1 MVSEN
6 VKNDEKKKKEK
17 KKKSRQN
24 TRVPVAGLLV
34 AKLFLGKRILQT
46 FLNLRA
52 QLYF

>member
-6 VKNDEKKKKEK
+6 VKNDEKKKRKKEK

-34 AKLFLGKRILQT
+34 AKLFHSASIHVHG
-46 FLNLRA
+46 
-52 QLYF
+52 

>member
-6 VKNDEKKKKEK
+6 VKNDEKKKKKEK

-34 AKLFLGKRILQT
+34 AKLFHSASIHVHG
-46 FLNLRA
+46 
-52 QLYF
+52 

>member
-34 AKLFLGKRILQT
+34 AKLFHSACSWIDSVLIK
-46 FLNLRA
+46 N
-52 QLYF
+52 

>member
-6 VKNDEKKKKEK
+6 VKNDEKKKQKEN

-34 AKLFLGKRILQT
+34 AKLFHSASIHVHG
-46 FLNLRA
+46 
-52 QLYF
+52 

>member
-34 AKLFLGKRILQT
+34 AKLFHSASIHVHG
-46 FLNLRA
+46 
-52 QLYF
+52 

>member
-6 VKNDEKKKKEK
+6 VKNDEEKKKRKEK

-34 AKLFLGKRILQT
+34 AKLFHSASIHVHG
-46 FLNLRA
+46 
-52 QLYF
+52 

>member
-6 VKNDEKKKKEK
+6 VKYDEKKKKKEK

-34 AKLFLGKRILQT
+34 AKLFHSASIHVHG
-46 FLNLRA
+46 
-52 QLYF
+52 